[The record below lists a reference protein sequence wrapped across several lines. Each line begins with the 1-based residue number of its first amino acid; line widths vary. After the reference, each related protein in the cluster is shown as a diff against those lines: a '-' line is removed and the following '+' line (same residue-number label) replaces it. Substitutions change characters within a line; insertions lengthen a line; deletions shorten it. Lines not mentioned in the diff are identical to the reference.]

1 LKIVHRVGFQWEK
14 CRIKR
19 GFLSSLKTEN

>member
-1 LKIVHRVGFQWEK
+1 VHRVGFQWEK
-14 CRIKR
+14 CRIKL